1 MVSYRVISKSSLILS
16 ANTRG
21 MTQPA
26 ASLSVEQNAPPQR
39 KIALVLGGGGLKGF
53 AHIGVLA
60 ALEEKGI
67 RPTVLAGTSI
77 GSLICAAKAGG
88 MSIDEMADHARALRR
103 RDLFRL
109 NRLQMLL
116 ERTKA
121 SSIYQA
127 GPLRDV
133 CASVIR
139 DTQFDEL
146 DTRLLVNTV
155 DLQRGSPVVWGLPGL
170 RDVSVLDAVYASC
183 ALPGFYPPGDVG
195 GRSCVDGGVVDNLP
209 VAVASQGMD
218 AVIAVDTGS
227 SSLITRKDIADHGFA
242 AIYMR
247 AATTMMHAL
256 QLGPLEKWSGPP
268 MVLIRPRVA
277 HIGWFSFKH
286 TDELINAGFKAAMEA
301 LENFESCFEA
311 ESGIFPRR
319 AMRISVDREKCIGCT
334 LCVALAPQVMAM
346 DEAGKAVAR
355 LPVVD
360 WSPAD
365 GDFVHHCPTYA
376 ITAERADGTRAVE
389 IAEDGNIPEA
399 LEAKTLEEKEER
411 RETA

>member
-1 MVSYRVISKSSLILS
+1 MQTLNI
-16 ANTRG
+16 
-21 MTQPA
+21 
-26 ASLSVEQNAPPQR
+26 APKQR

-53 AHIGVLA
+53 AHIGVLR

-67 RPTVLAGTSI
+67 VPSVLAGTSI

-88 MSIDEMADHARALRR
+88 MAIGEMADRARNLKRK
-103 RDLFRL
+103 DLFRL
-109 NRLQMLL
+109 NRIAMVL

-121 SSIYQA
+121 PSVYQA
-127 GPLRDV
+127 GPLRELCESVLRDV
-133 CASVIR
+133 
-139 DTQFDEL
+139 TFGEL
-146 DTRLLVNTV
+146 ETPLLVNTV

-170 RDVSVLDAVYASC
+170 RDVRVIDAVYASC

-209 VAVASQGMD
+209 TSVASQGMD

-227 SSLITRKDIADHGFA
+227 SYLIRKENIARHGFT

-256 QLGPLEKWSGPP
+256 QLHPLERWTGPP
-268 MVLIRPRVA
+268 MMLIRPRVS
-277 HIGWFSFKH
+277 HIGWFSFTH
-286 TDELINAGFKAAMEA
+286 ADELIEAGYKAAVEVLDHLDGSLNA
-301 LENFESCFEA
+301 PG
-311 ESGIFPRR
+311 GIFPRR
-319 AMRISVDREKCIGCT
+319 EIRLSVDRDKCIGCT
-334 LCVALAPQVMAM
+334 LCAALAPAIMAM
-346 DEAGKAVAR
+346 DESGKAYAK

-376 ITAERADGTRAVE
+376 IKAEGAD
-389 IAEDGNIPEA
+389 DGASEFDDNQQEA
-399 LEAKTLEEKEER
+399 LEAKTTQEREIR
-411 RETA
+411 RESA